1 MSDSKNDHTNG
12 QNPTASQS
20 QNLGAQNLGPQN
32 LGPQNLGPNV
42 TPLLTAALRR
52 ARIEEAE
59 HSEVITDLRAAE
71 LARLEMLRDSLR
83 PLLAQVPAHI
93 DMFDIGLMP
102 SEQPRLFIDMIAYVE
117 MARDRRS
124 YRFVQ
129 DTRHGA
135 ITIAESEL
143 IEPMCEAIAAY
154 MARRLIERERALISD
169 QTVEDAAHRL
179 IKQQALTNAS
189 TNASTNAALPADQTR
204 AAPATT
210 AGRHW
215 LWALCSFIIT
225 ATGTVFVLS
234 LLALG
239 AFVAWTLFAPMLL
252 NFLTPDRF

>member
-20 QNLGAQNLGPQN
+20 QNLGAQN

-179 IKQQALTNAS
+179 IKQQALTNATANAC
-189 TNASTNAALPADQTR
+189 TNAATYAALPADQTR

-210 AGRHW
+210 ARRHW